1 MAKSGA
7 HRQYFII
14 TINGIQSLKT
24 VSHYGYMKC
33 IMFQINNIVI
43 KTMTFENTTKKKKKA
58 KLWLSKEKGVVF
70 KELNTRE
77 NR

>member
-43 KTMTFENTTKKKKKA
+43 KTMTFENTTKKKKKGKIVA
-58 KLWLSKEKGVVF
+58 VQ
-70 KELNTRE
+70 RE
-77 NR
+77 GCGL